1 MGKGVKLIIATLGFV
16 FIITSGTAFLGYKA
30 LNTGHYDVH
39 DANPSVCVE
48 PMDPNAGPQGMQSD
62 NPDFGGGPNLRSNTR
77 QSPDPL
83 WFRYY
88 RLLIPSESDPSM
100 ILYHSRLMVFAAIFS
115 GSLMIFIIVV
125 CNTPEEDPSACN
137 QA

>member
-1 MGKGVKLIIATLGFV
+1 MGKGAKLMIAIFGFV

-88 RLLIPSESDPSM
+88 RLLIPSATSPSM
-100 ILYHSRLMVFAAIFS
+100 ILYYNRLLVIAAICA
-115 GSLMIFIIVV
+115 GLGLLTIFIIE
-125 CNTPEEDPSACN
+125 CNTTTEDPSTCN
-137 QA
+137 E